1 MTGPT
6 PTRVA
11 SGQVG
16 YAQLATA
23 DPAAWRAAGTAWA
36 SLAGLARRRAGELA
50 DGATALRSGWSGS
63 AAGSAGARLS
73 GLRAEL
79 VALAPAAI
87 ETDQVLAEFA
97 ARLVAARAR
106 LAGAVALADTA
117 GVLIDRW
124 GRVRPDPARVPAD
137 RAGPT
142 VVQVST
148 ALRDALDLAAAADR
162 EAAVRLARLSE
173 GADSGWV
180 ARPPPDRPAPDADPT
195 LVHRWWTGLTPA
207 ERRWLVA
214 HEPEL
219 VGPLDGVPPA
229 DRDQANRLL
238 LGTRREALLARW
250 EQLLGRVPR
259 GPLELAGLR
268 GVEAALAG
276 LDALTVRLESPQ
288 PPRAYLLGLDV
299 GGEGRAVVA
308 LGNPDRA
315 TDVLTYVPGMGSGLD
330 DATGELGRAARVLA
344 RCAEL
349 APGEETSA
357 VLWLDY
363 DAPDFLHE
371 AAGDGQARAA
381 GDALHRFQE
390 GLRASH
396 DGSPARQT
404 VLGHSYGSLVVG
416 TAARDHG
423 LAADALVFVGSPG
436 VGVAHAAELGLPP
449 GQVWASTAPD
459 DVIRLTRP
467 PGDLA
472 RQAVLGASPIGA
484 IAGLLDGPSDERWF
498 GRDPTGPAFG
508 ARSFPSG
515 RYGHTGYWDPA
526 NPALDGMARIVLGQ

>member
-1 MTGPT
+1 MTAPT
-6 PTRVA
+6 PTRVTP
-11 SGQVG
+11 GQVG
-16 YAQLATA
+16 YAQLWTA

-36 SLAGLARRRAGELA
+36 SLAGLAGRRAGELA
-50 DGATALRSGWSGS
+50 DGAAALRSGWSGP
-63 AAGSAGARLS
+63 AAGSADARLS

-79 VALAPAAI
+79 AALAPVAI

-106 LAGAVALADTA
+106 LADVVALADTA

-124 GRVRPDPARVPAD
+124 GGVRPDPARVPAH

-142 VVQVST
+142 VVQVGT

-162 EAAVRLARLSE
+162 EAAARLARLSE
-173 GADSGWV
+173 GADSGWL
-180 ARPPPDRPAPDADPT
+180 ARPPPDRPAVDADPA
-195 LVHRWWTGLTPA
+195 LVHLWWSGLTPA
-207 ERRWLVA
+207 ERRWLVT
-214 HEPEL
+214 HESEL
-219 VGPLDGVPPA
+219 VGRLDGVPPA

-238 LGTRREALLARW
+238 LDTRRSALLSRW
-250 EQLLGRVPR
+250 DQLLTRVPR
-259 GPLELAGLR
+259 GPLEMAGLR

-276 LDALTVRLESPQ
+276 LDALAVRLESPH

-349 APGEETSA
+349 APGEQTSA

-396 DGSPARQT
+396 DGPSARQT

-436 VGVAHAAELGLPP
+436 VGVAHATELGMPP

-472 RQAVLGASPIGA
+472 RQAVLGAYPMGT
-484 IAGLLDGPSDERWF
+484 IAGLLDGPDDERWF
-498 GRDPTGPAFG
+498 GRDPAEPSFG
-508 ARSFPSG
+508 GRSFPSG
-515 RYGHTGYWDPA
+515 RHGHTGYWDPA